1 MEKKLKR
8 TGVLDIILAA
18 CTFALVIAFTVAALS
33 GSLSK
38 ESESWQESLGYV
50 FFVIIILPLVF
61 ITFAAMAGFSVF
73 WLICGIKFI
82 KAAKTGEYPQKLLI
96 ADAVTKCVALLPYA
110 LVTYMLFS
118 LGVAFG
124 VAACLVCAYF
134 LFPLVFVFAVLRAVR
149 GE

>member
-50 FFVIIILPLVF
+50 FFVIIILNL
-61 ITFAAMAGFSVF
+61 
-73 WLICGIKFI
+73 
-82 KAAKTGEYPQKLLI
+82 
-96 ADAVTKCVALLPYA
+96 
-110 LVTYMLFS
+110 
-118 LGVAFG
+118 
-124 VAACLVCAYF
+124 
-134 LFPLVFVFAVLRAVR
+134 
-149 GE
+149 